1 MAGVDFAP
9 TFIEYAREAERENPV
24 LFHISADPL
33 ITQYARSNSAVLQ
46 DASADARGR
55 PRRPRASP

>member
-33 ITQYARSNSAVLQ
+33 ITRHACSN
-46 DASADARGR
+46 
-55 PRRPRASP
+55 